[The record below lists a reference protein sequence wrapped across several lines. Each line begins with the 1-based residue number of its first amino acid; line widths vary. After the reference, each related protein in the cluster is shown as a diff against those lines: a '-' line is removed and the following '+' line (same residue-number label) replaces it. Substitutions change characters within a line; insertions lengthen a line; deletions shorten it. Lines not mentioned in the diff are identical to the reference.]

1 MILCNIFKFK
11 MMNVNNNAIKN
22 CKIKEGLKYYELNVK
37 NDYYFINITNL
48 PKENLI
54 RFKLFLK
61 KLDDSNKENIITYEN
76 DFNLE
81 YFSAQTQFLNE
92 LGIKTINDLINF
104 FQTYFSKYNDN
115 KEESLINYIKDNPNL
130 VILKLSMFENKI
142 QISIELNQKIANP
155 KPEQINFSTCKN
167 FNINIKKKLISKE
180 QNSTPKNISNT
191 NNILLTEYHISLIKK
206 RIPYFKY
213 QKKNFK
219 LNLIYKSSSEKEK
232 NFHKKCD
239 NKGSTLIIIFTK
251 ENRMFLTF
259 NKKSWIGIP
268 KSEINKIPWREI
280 NVRDD
285 DIFILDLFSKKIL
298 KNKDIKKNEE
308 NNFKFL
314 EQYENNGPAYVDKNL
329 SFKIVEEDKY
339 LTIEF
344 ITKNIDEI
352 NYIKSNYN
360 LEKNNFLHIQDY
372 EVYNIIDDN
381 NNAD

>member
-1 MILCNIFKFK
+1 
-11 MMNVNNNAIKN
+11 MMNVNNNVIKN

-314 EQYENNGPAYVDKNL
+314 EQYENNGPAYVNKNL
-329 SFKIVEEDKY
+329 SFKIIEEDKY